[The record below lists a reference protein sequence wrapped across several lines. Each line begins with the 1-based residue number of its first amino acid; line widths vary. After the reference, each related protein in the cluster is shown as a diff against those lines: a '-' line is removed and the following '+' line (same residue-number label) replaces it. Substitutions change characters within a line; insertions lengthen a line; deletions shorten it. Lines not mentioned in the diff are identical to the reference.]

1 MRILLQK
8 RCQVITRS
16 KYVWY
21 CELID
26 LLTLSLEDND
36 LTYQINRAFSINT
49 SSITHSM
56 ECVFHLFN
64 DYAKNHEYDFT
75 TNCYQKLISTR
86 ESFTA
91 QFALVIVFQYFMKL
105 FFLRLECQTPVKG

>member
-1 MRILLQK
+1 MFLSINHPLCSHYKKFRYFLLIISYANSIAK

-26 LLTLSLEDND
+26 LLTLSLKDND
-36 LTYQINRAFSINT
+36 LTYQINRAFSIKT

-64 DYAKNHEYDFT
+64 DYAKNHEYEFT
-75 TNCYQKLISTR
+75 TNCY
-86 ESFTA
+86 
-91 QFALVIVFQYFMKL
+91 
-105 FFLRLECQTPVKG
+105 